1 MQFCTANGKTQKGAL
16 QAMRTKVHRVFPCQ
30 NCACVTRAKAD
41 KQANGHLY
49 FCEKQKNFTKSVCNG
64 VKRLER
70 VGKIAVHNVDKK
82 ANYKKFQNR

>member
-41 KQANGHLY
+41 KQANGRLY
-49 FCEKQKNFTKSVCNG
+49 FCEKQKTS
-64 VKRLER
+64 R
-70 VGKIAVHNVDKK
+70 K
-82 ANYKKFQNR
+82 ACATA

>member
-41 KQANGHLY
+41 KQANGRLY

-70 VGKIAVHNVDKK
+70 VG
-82 ANYKKFQNR
+82 QNCRAQC

>member
-41 KQANGHLY
+41 KQANGRLH
-49 FCEKQKNFTKSVCNG
+49 FCEKQKT
-64 VKRLER
+64 
-70 VGKIAVHNVDKK
+70 NVME
-82 ANYKKFQNR
+82 ACATA

>member
-1 MQFCTANGKTQKGAL
+1 MQFCTANGKTQKDAL

-41 KQANGHLY
+41 KQANGSLY
-49 FCEKQKNFTKSVCNG
+49 FVRNKNNFTKNVCNG

-70 VGKIAVHNVDKK
+70 VG
-82 ANYKKFQNR
+82 QNCRAQC